1 MILNEKY
8 RIVYDDTNVILQRY
22 EVRLKEQGKN
32 IGEEYELTENF
43 YCPSVKAALRSFVNK
58 ELKYSKK
65 INEVLERIY
74 KLEEIINNL
83 EVCKKK

>member
-58 ELKYSKK
+58 ELKYSKR